1 MPSDMRRG
9 CMQKNRELS
18 CYLLTKMSWKGS
30 YKRLFT
36 IGTLGVTTYNKDT
49 LRVTNQWTYEE
60 IYEIK
65 IDLNTKSNQPHLKRF
80 IMDILDINRKRHE
93 LTFATEFRIELL
105 TDLLH
110 FRDQFIKENKSN
122 VRIHATK
129 VSWSESVYDV
139 ILDIGPVSI
148 DVRNPR
154 NGELW
159 KTYAFKDIEC
169 ISKITDI
176 PNSVAIVHGGFGHIH
191 VFLTREPDNLIK
203 EVNKSAHTN
212 LFITF
217 SQPSSPLTRDYC
229 TEYRLGKISQDHLI
243 SQAEFTVQKFSVRY
257 GATSQ
262 MKTVSRLM
270 CLTES
275 LLLERDPISYRPISA
290 HPLCEIHLLV
300 RDRFQPQRF
309 SIEYVRG
316 QIATYYSTDRDAL
329 LASLLDGVRASGNRD
344 VCVCSSFSDRSLRF
358 IPLINSATEEI
369 ESVHLRFLRQRPEG
383 VSFWEAVQRF
393 NANIAYSGLLHAVT
407 QDGVFAENKEKLI
420 KDALITILTQ
430 DTRIVDINPL
440 SSVRRLS
447 SSLQY
452 TADNATTTT
461 TPTNNANYELILI
474 EAQFH
479 ALRRLVAS
487 KAGFN
492 AFTQLPG
499 VRVTLGQLVV
509 NALKRRD
516 DAVTHSV
523 LDAINTL
530 MHPMHDQPDIR
541 QEQLNKASIMSS
553 ETFLAHLVDIFTL
566 HSLRGSGSL
575 VLCAL
580 LDFFTYGV
588 CLPYSE
594 TSEGGLFDN
603 LLRLLANR
611 GRALFRLYHHPSL
624 AIVRGAGMIMRALI
638 EEGGVDVA
646 KELRN
651 LALTEGALLHHFWT
665 ACFTQGKDPRSL
677 AVQQLSRQLVALW
690 SENNQDAWDLLKRM
704 LPLGLLS
711 FLESTEE
718 PPVKLVN
725 MLPDRDNLRLAHEHM
740 IRIEERKQTI
750 SYQLETKIDDLLTHW
765 RLRVGLPIPKLITKP
780 THLKEAEER
789 PVVLRRPR
797 HLLQSLR
804 GDVEKCKPAINW
816 RLFFYQF
823 QQDHAKAD
831 LIWTIR
837 TRNELREA
845 IEKELQEFQQERNYF
860 SQSRLEESD
869 LPDID
874 RSEPVG
880 TGQPKRVF
888 PIGLTN
894 RAQSTPDISRSSSNG
909 IINENTSNSQATADN
924 HPNIDEN
931 HQIKKLDDTDIQVNQ
946 SKIHSANDHDHHAQT
961 LSRSSDL
968 SRKTRASVSP
978 TRMQADRLIN
988 QASLVSWN
996 YREFK
1001 VNYPSLIEEPRVG
1014 NYFLRLLLEE
1024 DRHLNDDAIEAT
1036 TLNNAN
1042 LNNTLSIGLSRIC
1055 DSTAFFN
1062 ELFRRY
1068 LQYVASDPFY
1078 SINDN
1083 LANCLTIDHCNLT
1096 QNTLRRLTMRCLCLH
1111 AMSVVYNRCHDEIGP
1126 ITDIPLL
1133 TYLLDRTT
1141 FASERDCLLLL
1152 LEKLMLNKSNVMS
1165 FVDADGVR
1173 VLVDLACLAH
1183 LHTNRAPTPF
1193 QSNVLKASSEQEFSG
1208 SGANTQREWWYINTN
1223 IDRTTNQQSSM
1234 IKPGSNHIHG
1244 PVSFNELQQLIK
1256 DGLINSATKVY
1267 AQGLDSAPRCRPDG
1281 YLAED
1286 DYVDIKEDACLN
1298 RLTSSSSQSHETP
1311 TNNETSTLDPSEQ
1324 ISDKTIVCG
1333 MYGWVPVKRVVQI
1346 RWTTAIDKTD
1356 MNLLTTPSVSTFSNP
1371 SIPVTGNHDLNIG
1384 CLIDK
1389 LSYNTGGMFTNY
1401 TSLSIKCVDILRRLC
1416 DCCSSRD
1423 IHGGVVRPLPKP
1435 RRMISDMNCLP
1446 HIIQLLLTFDPP
1458 LVERV
1463 VSLLHAVMDQNPFL
1477 PRLYLTGIFY
1487 FILLYT
1493 GSNVLPIAR
1502 FLKDVH
1508 LLQALRLDEFTGS
1521 SGVDLASRSIL
1532 GNMLPDAMIAYL
1544 ENHPP
1549 EKFAEIFLGDFDSPE
1564 AIWNSEMRRYMIN
1577 RITSHLADFSPRLHS
1592 NIRAIYRF
1600 IGMPI
1605 IIYPQLEN
1613 ELFCHNYYLRHLCD
1627 TQRFP
1632 DWPIRDPVALLRDIL
1647 KTWRDELQKK
1657 PVNMS
1662 YDEALG
1668 ELGLDASLL
1677 NASNEESFIRR
1688 AYYQM
1693 SMKYHPDKNPNGRE
1707 KFQSIKKAYQ
1717 FLCNRSKLSR
1727 GPNRLHIQLM
1737 LRAQSIVYKRYRSLL
1752 VSEKYA
1758 GYPMLVATI
1767 VAEIADDKLFSYG
1780 AQQSDQAANTD
1791 GTNTANN
1798 SESST
1803 FDQCSDTVGNTVL
1816 LIAATELTYET
1827 VVTSVLNAEELRREN
1842 GIPVLQKAFSQCSN
1856 LLSRTSSR
1864 PGHIV
1869 VEVCGHIVSV
1879 LAAASLFPSSRQTIQ
1894 ETPQLLKDTL
1904 RLLYYKNLPQLCCIT
1919 AACIASF
1926 CIDYWLCVTCYEY
1939 GGLFLLLQHVFA
1951 YDFTLEEASVEIN
1964 EDTNSQV
1971 VANRLALLSLWA
1983 IGRMVNGYAIGR
1995 EITEDGYLLREGPS
2009 VMDALS
2015 RLLTPHLARKILEL
2029 NVYDSSP
2036 VGRLGNGMNDSQIL
2050 HDFPLDTPRGK
2061 YLRSL
2066 AKLLTTNSITP
2077 YLIWDNRCRAELET
2091 LIDLQVVRLIKT
2103 GECNLNSVLSFTH
2116 ESYAQELL
2124 IGEVFVRLYNKQP
2137 AYSLDDP
2144 KGFIIDLFQ
2153 FLTNELQ
2160 NLHSENV
2167 YTNNHLNRTI
2177 RVNSELQFTPMPEH
2191 TVNNDDEDDYL
2202 SVDDTVNINND
2213 GEIDWGAEA
2222 TNITNQCVVN
2232 VISALEALTN
2242 VIRHNTGLE
2251 IQCIG
2256 HFPLLF
2262 SSLDLHEHPEIQL
2275 RALDV
2280 LQAVSTNPQCLEDI
2294 AASHLLASLVMLF
2307 LVLPRAHLILIQTM
2321 EHLISSSLL
2330 LKEFIYSGGLIYLME
2345 LICHSSKQQIRHAA
2359 VHLISH
2365 CLTNKQF
2372 GRRIQAIMKQY
2383 LPSVF
2388 VDTIKDQPETFLAL
2402 FDADHENP
2410 EVIWDSNMRSILAE
2424 ILNEQAQSF
2433 YNAQLDDRN
2442 IKWNLPDSFKVP
2454 YTEVI
2459 SKKANEE
2466 NSNKPNEIAQYV
2478 ACLGPIQIAGVYL
2491 HLYISHPGWTLR
2503 HPELFLNEIMEK
2515 WIEAIHQLPDS
2526 TLLVRLLT
2534 RSCKT
2539 VLTDRPGLIDSLPR
2553 SGNVHRILELLAK
2566 VNDPE
2571 GAKAIVVILHQM
2583 SASKLCVQSM
2593 SESDMIGGLIRI
2605 VNQCIG
2611 EELGLIGETLFC
2623 LFNTQYSDP
2632 LIEQALK
2639 HDLIGFVLRM
2649 LQSGFPSSVREPGQT
2664 RAYLIKA
2671 LKAMQYSTAYGAKVT
2686 SILETYPNWADYRD
2700 QGHAL
2705 FIANVPQS
2713 MTTYLTAGP
2722 ASGSLHS
2729 GYIASHEVAP
2739 PPLSK
2744 PYP

>member
-1 MPSDMRRG
+1 MRRG

-169 ISKITDI
+169 ISK
-176 PNSVAIVHGGFGHIH
+176 HI
-191 VFLTREPDNLIK
+191 FLTREPDNLIK

-407 QDGVFAENKEKLI
+407 QDLFFLIFVFGGDSLGFG
-420 KDALITILTQ
+420 
-430 DTRIVDINPL
+430 
-440 SSVRRLS
+440 SS
-447 SSLQY
+447 
-452 TADNATTTT
+452 
-461 TPTNNANYELILI
+461 
-474 EAQFH
+474 
-479 ALRRLVAS
+479 
-487 KAGFN
+487 K
-492 AFTQLPG
+492 

-566 HSLRGSGSL
+566 HS
-575 VLCAL
+575 
-580 LDFFTYGV
+580 
-588 CLPYSE
+588 
-594 TSEGGLFDN
+594 
-603 LLRLLANR
+603 
-611 GRALFRLYHHPSL
+611 HPSL

-718 PPVKLVN
+718 PPVKLIN

-931 HQIKKLDDTDIQVNQ
+931 HQLKKLDDTDVQVNQ

-1244 PVSFNELQQLIK
+1244 PVSFNELQQLLK

-1346 RWTTAIDKTD
+1346 RWTTSIDKTD

-1693 SMKYHPDKNPNGRE
+1693 SMKYHPDKNPNGRV
-1707 KFQSIKKAYQ
+1707 I
-1717 FLCNRSKLSR
+1717 
-1727 GPNRLHIQLM
+1727 
-1737 LRAQSIVYKRYRSLL
+1737 L

-1856 LLSRTSSR
+1856 LLSRRSSR

-2036 VGRLGNGMNDSQIL
+2036 VGRLGNGMNDSHIL

-2242 VIRHNTGLE
+2242 VIRHNT
-2251 IQCIG
+2251 
-2256 HFPLLF
+2256 
-2262 SSLDLHEHPEIQL
+2262 
-2275 RALDV
+2275 
-2280 LQAVSTNPQCLEDI
+2280 
-2294 AASHLLASLVMLF
+2294 
-2307 LVLPRAHLILIQTM
+2307 AHLILIQTM

-2410 EVIWDSNMRSILAE
+2410 EVIWDSNMRNILAE

-2442 IKWNLPDSFKVP
+2442 IKWNLLDSFKVP

-2632 LIEQALK
+2632 LIEQVGKLG
-2639 HDLIGFVLRM
+2639 LPVLH
-2649 LQSGFPSSVREPGQT
+2649 V
-2664 RAYLIKA
+2664 
-2671 LKAMQYSTAYGAKVT
+2671 
-2686 SILETYPNWADYRD
+2686 ILFA
-2700 QGHAL
+2700 
-2705 FIANVPQS
+2705 S
-2713 MTTYLTAGP
+2713 M
-2722 ASGSLHS
+2722 
-2729 GYIASHEVAP
+2729 
-2739 PPLSK
+2739 
-2744 PYP
+2744 

>member
-1 MPSDMRRG
+1 MPSDMRRA
-9 CMQKNRELS
+9 CMSKNREVS
-18 CYLLTKMSWKGS
+18 CYLLTKMSWKGN

-65 IDLNTKSNQPHLKRF
+65 IDHNIKSNQPQLKRF
-80 IMDILDINRKRHE
+80 ILDILDTNRKRHE
-93 LTFATEFRIELL
+93 LTFATEYRVELL

-110 FRDQFIKENKSN
+110 FRDRFIKEKKSN

-129 VSWSESVYDV
+129 ISWSESTYDV
-139 ILDIGPVSI
+139 ILDIGPISI
-148 DVRNPR
+148 DLRNPR
-154 NGELW
+154 TGELW
-159 KTYAFKDIEC
+159 KTYDFKDIEC
-169 ISKITDI
+169 ISKIHDTS
-176 PNSVAIVHGGFGHIH
+176 NGVAIIHGGFGHIH
-191 VFLTREPDNLIK
+191 IFLTREPDNLIK
-203 EVNKSAHTN
+203 EINKSAHSN
-212 LFITF
+212 LSVSFN
-217 SQPSSPLTRDYC
+217 QPSNPLTRDYC
-229 TEYRLGKISQDHLI
+229 TEYRLGKVNQDHLI
-243 SQAEFTVQKFSVRY
+243 SQAEFTVQKLSNRY
-257 GATSQ
+257 GGTNQ

-275 LLLERDPISYRPISA
+275 LLLERDPTSYRPISA

-316 QIATYYSTDRDAL
+316 QIATYFSTNRDAL

-344 VCVCSSFSDRSLRF
+344 VYVSSSFSDRSLRF
-358 IPLINSATEEI
+358 IPLMNSATEEV

-383 VSFWEAVQRF
+383 VSFWEVVQRF

-420 KDALITILTQ
+420 KDALISILTQ
-430 DTRIVDINPL
+430 DTRIIDANPL
-440 SSVRRLS
+440 TAMRRSSS
-447 SSLQY
+447 SSLHC
-452 TADNATTTT
+452 TTDSTTTT
-461 TPTNNANYELILI
+461 TTNNNNNNTNYELILI

-499 VRVTLGQLVV
+499 MRVTLGQLVV
-509 NALKRRD
+509 NALKLRD

-553 ETFLAHLVDIFTL
+553 EIFLSHLVDIFTL
-566 HSLRGSGSL
+566 HALRGSGSL

-611 GRALFRLYHHPSL
+611 GRALFRLYLHPSL
-624 AIVRGAGMIMRALI
+624 AIVRGGGMIMRALI
-638 EEGGVDVA
+638 EEGGTDVA
-646 KELRN
+646 KELRS

-665 ACFTQGKDPRSL
+665 ACFTQGNDPRSL

-690 SENNQDAWDLLKRM
+690 SENNQDAWDLFKRM

-711 FLESTEE
+711 YLESTEE
-718 PPVKLVN
+718 PPVKVIN
-725 MLPDRDNLRLAHEHM
+725 MLPDRDNLQLAHEHM
-740 IRIEERKQTI
+740 MRIEERKQTI
-750 SYQLETKIDDLLTHW
+750 SYQLESKIDDLLTHW
-765 RLRVGLPIPKLITKP
+765 RLRVGLPIPKVIGKQN
-780 THLKEAEER
+780 HLKEAEER

-804 GDVEKCKPAINW
+804 GDSANCKPTTNW

-837 TRNELREA
+837 TRNELRESM
-845 IEKELQEFQQERNYF
+845 EKELQEFRQERNYF
-860 SQSRLEESD
+860 AQSRLEESD
-869 LPDID
+869 IPDFD

-880 TGQPKRVF
+880 TGQPERIF
-888 PIGLTN
+888 PIGLIGK
-894 RAQSTPDISRSSSNG
+894 AQSTPNISDHV
-909 IINENTSNSQATADN
+909 IMNENSQLSTMD
-924 HPNIDEN
+924 HHEHTVEN
-931 HQIKKLDDTDIQVNQ
+931 DDKDVQLNQ
-946 SKIHSANDHDHHAQT
+946 SRIQNSNDHNGTQT
-961 LSRSSDL
+961 LSRSSNL
-968 SRKTRASVSP
+968 SRKTRTAVSP
-978 TRMQADRLIN
+978 TRIQADHLIN

-1024 DRHLNDDAIEAT
+1024 DRHVNEVIDAT
-1036 TLNNAN
+1036 TLTNADSN
-1042 LNNTLSIGLSRIC
+1042 HVLSMGLSRIR

-1083 LANCLTIDHCNLT
+1083 SIKRCTTDHNNT
-1096 QNTLRRLTMRCLCLH
+1096 TPNTLRRLTMRCLCLH
-1111 AMSVVYNRCHDEIGP
+1111 AMSVVYHRCHHEIGP

-1152 LEKLMLNKSNVMS
+1152 LDKLMLNKNNVMS

-1173 VLVDLACLAH
+1173 VLIDLACLAH

-1208 SGANTQREWWYINTN
+1208 SGANTQREWWYIH
-1223 IDRTTNQQSSM
+1223 TTQTEQTTS
-1234 IKPGSNHIHG
+1234 GSIAKSGSHSIQG

-1256 DGLINSATKVY
+1256 DGRINNATKVY
-1267 AQGLDSAPRCRPDG
+1267 AQGLDATPRCRPDG

-1286 DYVDIKEDACLN
+1286 DFADIKEDN
-1298 RLTSSSSQSHETP
+1298 NKFNKSSNQSQENHL
-1311 TNNETSTLDPSEQ
+1311 NNETIESLDHSEQ
-1324 ISDKTIVCG
+1324 RNEKTIACG
-1333 MYGWVPVKRVVQI
+1333 MYGWMPAKRIIQI
-1346 RWTTAIDKTD
+1346 RWTLADISE
-1356 MNLLTTPSVSTFSNP
+1356 MNVSTRSNP
-1371 SIPVTGNHDLNIG
+1371 TVTTTTTNNNNTSNTIPENHELNVG

-1389 LSYNTGGMFTNY
+1389 LSYTGGMFSDY
-1401 TSLSIKCVDILRRLC
+1401 TSLAIKCIDILRRLC
-1416 DCCSSRD
+1416 DSCSSRD
-1423 IHGGVVRPLPKP
+1423 LHGGVVRPLPKP
-1435 RRMISDMNCLP
+1435 RRAISDMNCLP
-1446 HIIQLLLTFDPP
+1446 HLIQLLLTFDPP

-1463 VSLLHAVMDQNPFL
+1463 VSLLHAVMDQNPYL

-1493 GSNVLPIAR
+1493 GSNVLPIAK

-1521 SGVDLASRSIL
+1521 SGIDLTSRSIL

-1564 AIWNSEMRRYMIN
+1564 AIWNSEMRRYMIS
-1577 RITSHLADFSPRLHS
+1577 RITSHLADFTPRLHS

-1627 TQRFP
+1627 LQRFP
-1632 DWPIRDPVALLRDIL
+1632 NWPIRDPVALLRDIL

-1662 YDEALG
+1662 YEEALG
-1668 ELGLDASLL
+1668 ELGLDPTLL
-1677 NASNEESFIRR
+1677 NSSNEESFIRR

-1707 KFQSIKKAYQ
+1707 KFQSLTKAYQ

-1752 VSEKYA
+1752 ISEKYA

-1767 VAEIADDKLFSYG
+1767 LAEISDDKLFSYG
-1780 AQQSDQAANTD
+1780 AQTSDDQTD
-1791 GTNTANN
+1791 NNDTTTNNN
-1798 SESST
+1798 SQSSA
-1803 FDQCSDTVGNTVL
+1803 SNNKNKSNETVENAVL
-1816 LIAATELTYET
+1816 LVAATELTYET

-1856 LLSRTSSR
+1856 FLSRTSSR

-1879 LAAASLFPSSRQTIQ
+1879 LAAASLFPSSRQCIQ

-1904 RLLYYKNLPQLCCIT
+1904 RLLYYKNLPKLCCLT
-1919 AACIASF
+1919 ATCVASF

-1939 GGLFLLLQHVFA
+1939 GGLFLLLQHVLS
-1951 YDFTLEEASVEIN
+1951 YDFTLEEAGVEIN
-1964 EDTNSQV
+1964 EETNSQV
-1971 VANRLALLSLWA
+1971 LANRLALLSLWA
-1983 IGRMVNGYAIGR
+1983 IGRMVNGYATGR
-1995 EITEDGYLLREGPS
+1995 EVTEDGYLMREGPD
-2009 VMDALS
+2009 VMEALS

-2029 NVYDSSP
+2029 NIYDSSQI
-2036 VGRLGNGMNDSQIL
+2036 GRLSNGNNDSQIL
-2050 HDFPLDTPRGK
+2050 HDFPLDTSRGK

-2066 AKLLTTNSITP
+2066 AKLLTTNSVTP

-2137 AYSLDDP
+2137 AYTLDDP

-2160 NLHSENV
+2160 NLNSEKV
-2167 YTNNHLNRTI
+2167 YDTNHQLSRTNR
-2177 RVNSELQFTPMPEH
+2177 VDSELQFINNMKEQQ
-2191 TVNNDDEDDYL
+2191 NDDGDDDYL
-2202 SVDDTVNINND
+2202 SVDDTVNLD
-2213 GEIDWGAEA
+2213 DEIDWGVEA
-2222 TNITNQCVVN
+2222 NNITNQCVTN
-2232 VISALEALTN
+2232 VSSALEALTN

-2262 SSLDLHEHPEIQL
+2262 SILDLHDHPEVQL

-2280 LQAVSTNPQCLEDI
+2280 IQAVSTNPQCLEDM
-2294 AASHLLASLVMLF
+2294 AASHLLTSLVMLF
-2307 LVLPRAHLILIQTM
+2307 FVLPRAHLVLIQTM

-2330 LKEFIYSGGLIYLME
+2330 LKEFIYAGGLIYLMS
-2345 LICHSSKQQIRHAA
+2345 IMCQSSQQQVRQAT
-2359 VHLISH
+2359 VDLISH
-2365 CLTNKQF
+2365 CLINKQF
-2372 GRRIQAIMKQY
+2372 GRRIQAILNQY
-2383 LPSVF
+2383 LPNVF
-2388 VDTIKDQPETFLAL
+2388 VDTIRDQPETFLAL

-2410 EVIWDSNMRSILAE
+2410 EVIWDSNLRSILTKV
-2424 ILNEQAQSF
+2424 LNEQTHSF
-2433 YNAQLDDRN
+2433 YNSQCDN
-2442 IKWNLPDSFKVP
+2442 HNMKWNLPDSFKVP
-2454 YTEVI
+2454 YTEI
-2459 SKKANEE
+2459 IAKKANEE
-2466 NSNKPNEIAQYV
+2466 NKNKPNEIAQYV
-2478 ACLGPIQIAGVYL
+2478 ACLGPIQIANVYL

-2503 HPELFLNEIMEK
+2503 NPELFLNECMEK
-2515 WIEAIHQLPDS
+2515 WIEAIHQLPNS

-2534 RSCKT
+2534 RACKT
-2539 VLTDRPGLIDSLPR
+2539 VLTDRPGLTDSLPR
-2553 SGNVHRILELLAK
+2553 SGNVHRVLELLAK
-2566 VNDPE
+2566 VDDPE
-2571 GAKAIVVILHQM
+2571 GAKAIVIILHQM
-2583 SASKLCVQSM
+2583 SASKVS
-2593 SESDMIGGLIRI
+2593 
-2605 VNQCIG
+2605 
-2611 EELGLIGETLFC
+2611 
-2623 LFNTQYSDP
+2623 
-2632 LIEQALK
+2632 
-2639 HDLIGFVLRM
+2639 LR
-2649 LQSGFPSSVREPGQT
+2649 G
-2664 RAYLIKA
+2664 Y
-2671 LKAMQYSTAYGAKVT
+2671 
-2686 SILETYPNWADYRD
+2686 
-2700 QGHAL
+2700 AL
-2705 FIANVPQS
+2705 FPMESFCKFSCSISQARQ
-2713 MTTYLTAGP
+2713 
-2722 ASGSLHS
+2722 
-2729 GYIASHEVAP
+2729 I
-2739 PPLSK
+2739 LSEA
-2744 PYP
+2744 

>member
-1 MPSDMRRG
+1 MRRA
-9 CMQKNRELS
+9 CMSKNREVS
-18 CYLLTKMSWKGS
+18 CYLLTKMSWKGN

-65 IDLNTKSNQPHLKRF
+65 IDHNIKSNQPQLKRF
-80 IMDILDINRKRHE
+80 ILDILDTNRKRHE
-93 LTFATEFRIELL
+93 LTFATEYRVELL

-110 FRDQFIKENKSN
+110 FRDRFIKEKKSN

-129 VSWSESVYDV
+129 ISWSESTYDV
-139 ILDIGPVSI
+139 ILDIGPISI

-154 NGELW
+154 TGELW
-159 KTYAFKDIEC
+159 KTYDFKDIEC
-169 ISKITDI
+169 ISKIHDTS
-176 PNSVAIVHGGFGHIH
+176 NGVAIIHGGFGHIH
-191 VFLTREPDNLIK
+191 IFLTREPDNLIK
-203 EVNKSAHTN
+203 EINKSAHSN
-212 LFITF
+212 LSVSFN
-217 SQPSSPLTRDYC
+217 QPSNPLTRDYC
-229 TEYRLGKISQDHLI
+229 TEYRLGKVNQDHLI
-243 SQAEFTVQKFSVRY
+243 SQAEFTVQKLSNRY
-257 GATSQ
+257 GGTNQ

-275 LLLERDPISYRPISA
+275 LLLERDPTSYRPISA

-316 QIATYYSTDRDAL
+316 QIATYFSTNRDAL

-344 VCVCSSFSDRSLRF
+344 VYVSSSFSDRSLRF
-358 IPLINSATEEI
+358 IPLMNSATEEV

-383 VSFWEAVQRF
+383 VSFWEVVQRF

-420 KDALITILTQ
+420 KDALISILTQ
-430 DTRIVDINPL
+430 DTRIIDANPL
-440 SSVRRLS
+440 TSIRRSSS
-447 SSLQY
+447 SSLHC
-452 TADNATTTT
+452 TTDSITT
-461 TPTNNANYELILI
+461 STTNNNTNYELILI

-499 VRVTLGQLVV
+499 IRVTLGQLVV
-509 NALKRRD
+509 NALKLRD

-553 ETFLAHLVDIFTL
+553 EIFLAHLVDIFTL
-566 HSLRGSGSL
+566 HALRGSGSL

-611 GRALFRLYHHPSL
+611 GRALFRLYLHPSL
-624 AIVRGAGMIMRALI
+624 AIVRGGGMIMRALI
-638 EEGGVDVA
+638 EEGGTDVA
-646 KELRN
+646 KELRS

-665 ACFTQGKDPRSL
+665 ACFTQGNDPRSL

-690 SENNQDAWDLLKRM
+690 SENNQDAWDLFKRM

-711 FLESTEE
+711 YLESTEE
-718 PPVKLVN
+718 PPVKVIN
-725 MLPDRDNLRLAHEHM
+725 MLPDRDNLQLAH
-740 IRIEERKQTI
+740 IGKQN
-750 SYQLETKIDDLLTHW
+750 
-765 RLRVGLPIPKLITKP
+765 
-780 THLKEAEER
+780 HLKEAEER

-804 GDVEKCKPAINW
+804 GDSANCKPTINW

-837 TRNELREA
+837 TRNELRESM
-845 IEKELQEFQQERNYF
+845 EKELQEFRQERNYF
-860 SQSRLEESD
+860 AQSRLEESD
-869 LPDID
+869 IPDFD
-874 RSEPVG
+874 RSEP
-880 TGQPKRVF
+880 
-888 PIGLTN
+888 
-894 RAQSTPDISRSSSNG
+894 
-909 IINENTSNSQATADN
+909 
-924 HPNIDEN
+924 
-931 HQIKKLDDTDIQVNQ
+931 
-946 SKIHSANDHDHHAQT
+946 
-961 LSRSSDL
+961 
-968 SRKTRASVSP
+968 
-978 TRMQADRLIN
+978 
-988 QASLVSWN
+988 ASLVSWN

-1024 DRHLNDDAIEAT
+1024 DRHVNEVIDAT
-1036 TLNNAN
+1036 TLTNAN
-1042 LNNTLSIGLSRIC
+1042 SNHVLSMGLSRIR

-1083 LANCLTIDHCNLT
+1083 SIKRCTTDHNNIT
-1096 QNTLRRLTMRCLCLH
+1096 PNTLRRLTMRCLCLH
-1111 AMSVVYNRCHDEIGP
+1111 AMSVVYHRCHHEIGP

-1152 LEKLMLNKSNVMS
+1152 LDKLMLNKNNVMS

-1173 VLVDLACLAH
+1173 VLIDLACLAH

-1208 SGANTQREWWYINTN
+1208 SGANTQREWWYINTTQTEQ
-1223 IDRTTNQQSSM
+1223 TTS
-1234 IKPGSNHIHG
+1234 GSIAKSGSHSIQG
-1244 PVSFNELQQLIK
+1244 PVSFNE
-1256 DGLINSATKVY
+1256 
-1267 AQGLDSAPRCRPDG
+1267 
-1281 YLAED
+1281 
-1286 DYVDIKEDACLN
+1286 VDHTE
-1298 RLTSSSSQSHETP
+1298 QM
-1311 TNNETSTLDPSEQ
+1311 NE
-1324 ISDKTIVCG
+1324 KTIACG
-1333 MYGWVPVKRVVQI
+1333 MYGWMPAKRIVQI
-1346 RWTTAIDKTD
+1346 RWTLADISE
-1356 MNLLTTPSVSTFSNP
+1356 MNVST
-1371 SIPVTGNHDLNIG
+1371 H
-1384 CLIDK
+1384 
-1389 LSYNTGGMFTNY
+1389 Y
-1401 TSLSIKCVDILRRLC
+1401 TSLAIKCIDILRRLC
-1416 DCCSSRD
+1416 DSCSSRD
-1423 IHGGVVRPLPKP
+1423 LHGGVVRPLPKP
-1435 RRMISDMNCLP
+1435 RRAISDMNCLP
-1446 HIIQLLLTFDPP
+1446 HLIQLLLTFDPP

-1463 VSLLHAVMDQNPFL
+1463 VSLLHAVMDQNPLL

-1493 GSNVLPIAR
+1493 GSNVLPIAK

-1508 LLQALRLDEFTGS
+1508 LLQALRLDE
-1521 SGVDLASRSIL
+1521 VRIDLTSRSIL

-1564 AIWNSEMRRYMIN
+1564 AIWNSEMRRYMIS
-1577 RITSHLADFSPRLHS
+1577 RITSHLADFTPRLHS

-1627 TQRFP
+1627 LQRFP
-1632 DWPIRDPVALLRDIL
+1632 NWPIRDPVALLRDIL

-1662 YDEALG
+1662 YEEALG
-1668 ELGLDASLL
+1668 ELGLDPTLL
-1677 NASNEESFIRR
+1677 NSSNEESFIRR

-1707 KFQSIKKAYQ
+1707 KFQSLTKAYQ

-1752 VSEKYA
+1752 ISEKYA

-1767 VAEIADDKLFSYG
+1767 LAEISDDKLFSYG
-1780 AQQSDQAANTD
+1780 AQTSEDQTDNTD
-1791 GTNTANN
+1791 NTTNNN
-1798 SESST
+1798 SQSSA
-1803 FDQCSDTVGNTVL
+1803 SNNKNKSNETVENAVL
-1816 LIAATELTYET
+1816 LVAATELTYET

-1856 LLSRTSSR
+1856 FLSRTSSR

-1879 LAAASLFPSSRQTIQ
+1879 LAAASLFPSSRQCIQ

-1904 RLLYYKNLPQLCCIT
+1904 RLLYYKNLPKLCCLT
-1919 AACIASF
+1919 ATCVASF

-1939 GGLFLLLQHVFA
+1939 GGLFLLLQHVLS
-1951 YDFTLEEASVEIN
+1951 YDFTLEEAGVEIN
-1964 EDTNSQV
+1964 EETNSQV
-1971 VANRLALLSLWA
+1971 LANRLALLSLWA
-1983 IGRMVNGYAIGR
+1983 IGRMVNGYATGR
-1995 EITEDGYLLREGPS
+1995 EVTEDGYLMREGPD
-2009 VMDALS
+2009 VMEALS

-2029 NVYDSSP
+2029 NIYDSSQI
-2036 VGRLGNGMNDSQIL
+2036 GRLSNGNNDSQIL
-2050 HDFPLDTPRGK
+2050 HDFPLDTSRGK

-2066 AKLLTTNSITP
+2066 AKLLTTNSVTP

-2137 AYSLDDP
+2137 AYTLDDP

-2160 NLHSENV
+2160 NL
-2167 YTNNHLNRTI
+2167 
-2177 RVNSELQFTPMPEH
+2177 NSEK
-2191 TVNNDDEDDYL
+2191 VY
-2202 SVDDTVNINND
+2202 DTNHQLTN
-2213 GEIDWGAEA
+2213 
-2222 TNITNQCVVN
+2222 NITNQCVTN
-2232 VISALEALTN
+2232 VSSALEALTN

-2262 SSLDLHEHPEIQL
+2262 SILDLHDHPEVQL

-2280 LQAVSTNPQCLEDI
+2280 IQAVSTNPQCLEDM
-2294 AASHLLASLVMLF
+2294 AASHLLTSLVMLF
-2307 LVLPRAHLILIQTM
+2307 FVLPRAHLVLIQTM

-2330 LKEFIYSGGLIYLME
+2330 LKEFIYAGGLIYLMSI
-2345 LICHSSKQQIRHAA
+2345 ICQSSQQQTRQAT
-2359 VHLISH
+2359 VDLISH
-2365 CLTNKQF
+2365 CLINKQF
-2372 GRRIQAIMKQY
+2372 GRRIQAILNQY
-2383 LPSVF
+2383 LPNVF
-2388 VDTIKDQPETFLAL
+2388 VDTIRDQPETFLAL

-2410 EVIWDSNMRSILAE
+2410 EVIWDSNLRSILTKV
-2424 ILNEQAQSF
+2424 LNEQTHSF
-2433 YNAQLDDRN
+2433 YNSQCDN
-2442 IKWNLPDSFKVP
+2442 HNMKWNLSDSFKVP
-2454 YTEVI
+2454 YTEI
-2459 SKKANEE
+2459 IAKKANEE
-2466 NSNKPNEIAQYV
+2466 NKNKPNEIAQYV
-2478 ACLGPIQIAGVYL
+2478 ACLGPIQIANVYL

-2503 HPELFLNEIMEK
+2503 NPELFLNECMEK
-2515 WIEAIHQLPDS
+2515 WIEAIHQLPNS

-2534 RSCKT
+2534 RACKT
-2539 VLTDRPGLIDSLPR
+2539 VLTDRPGLTDSLPR
-2553 SGNVHRILELLAK
+2553 SGNVHRVLELLAK
-2566 VNDPE
+2566 VDDPE
-2571 GAKAIVVILHQM
+2571 GAKAIVIILHQM

-2593 SESDMIGGLIRI
+2593 SESDTISGLIRI
-2605 VNQCIG
+2605 VNRCIG

-2623 LFNTQYSDP
+2623 LFDTQYSDP

-2639 HDLIGFVLRM
+2639 HDLIGFILRM
-2649 LQSGFPSSVREPGQT
+2649 LQNGFPSSVREPGQT

-2671 LKAMQYSTAYGAKVT
+2671 LKAMQYSAVYGAKVT

-2700 QGHAL
+2700 QGHSL
-2705 FIANVPQS
+2705 FISNVPQS

-2729 GYIASHEVAP
+2729 GYLTTTSPELNP
-2739 PPLSK
+2739 SSLSK
-2744 PYP
+2744 PYS